1 MAIELKLSGA
11 NDLCL
16 REGGDRRR
24 SDRRA
29 HPREGGQDRRQGD
42 RRRAG
47 VRSVLL
53 TAITMGL
60 PHQLSP
66 AVPVIPE
73 APKAT
78 VTVTIN
84 SAVGVPAS
92 RAYDPLIREAATK
105 FRVDAVL
112 IRSVMQTESAFDAL
126 AVSRAG
132 AQGLM
137 QLMPALA
144 KQFGVEDP
152 FDPRQNIMA
161 GTAYLKQLL
170 RHHRGDVRLALA
182 SYNAGMGVVA
192 EYGGVPPFP
201 ETQHYIARVTAL
213 LK

>member
-11 NDLCL
+11 HNLIL
-16 REGGDRRR
+16 RDGGDRRAQ
-24 SDRRA
+24 DRRA
-29 HPREGGQDRRQGD
+29 SPREGPDRRQGD

-53 TAITMGL
+53 TAMTMGL

-66 AVPVIPE
+66 AVAVVPE
-73 APKAT
+73 APTAT
-78 VTVTIN
+78 VTVTIT

-92 RAYDPLIREAATK
+92 RAYDPLIREAASR
-105 FRVDAVL
+105 FRVDALL

-144 KQFGVEDP
+144 RQFGVDDP

-170 RHHRGDVRLALA
+170 RHHGGDVRLALA
-182 SYNAGMGVVA
+182 SYNAGMGVVE

>member
-11 NDLCL
+11 HNLIL
-16 REGGDRRR
+16 RDGGDRRAQ
-24 SDRRA
+24 DRRA
-29 HPREGGQDRRQGD
+29 SPREGPDRRQGD

-53 TAITMGL
+53 TAMTMGL

-66 AVPVIPE
+66 AVPVVPE
-73 APKAT
+73 APTAT
-78 VTVTIN
+78 VTVTITN
-84 SAVGVPAS
+84 AVGVPAS
-92 RAYDPLIREAATK
+92 RAYDPLIREAATR
-105 FRVDAVL
+105 FRVDALL
-112 IRSVMQTESAFDAL
+112 IRSVMQAESAFDAL

-144 KQFGVEDP
+144 EQFGVDDP

-170 RHHRGDVRLALA
+170 RHHDGDVRLALA